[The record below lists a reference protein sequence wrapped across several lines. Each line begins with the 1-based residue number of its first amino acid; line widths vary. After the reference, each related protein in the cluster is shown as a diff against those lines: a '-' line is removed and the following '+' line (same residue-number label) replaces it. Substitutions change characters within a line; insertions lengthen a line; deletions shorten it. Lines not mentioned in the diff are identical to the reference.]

1 MEAGISLETTYPKD
15 IVPRLVI
22 TAAHVARRRPRIGS
36 THQPHDVVQ
45 PPRGVA

>member
-15 IVPRLVI
+15 IMPRLVI
-22 TAAHVARRRPRIGS
+22 TAARRRPRIGS